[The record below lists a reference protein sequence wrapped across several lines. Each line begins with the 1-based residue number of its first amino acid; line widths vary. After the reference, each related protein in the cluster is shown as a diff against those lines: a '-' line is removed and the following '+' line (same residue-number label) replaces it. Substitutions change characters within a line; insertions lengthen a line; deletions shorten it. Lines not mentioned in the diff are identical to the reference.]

1 MQVLPFI
8 QVKDLAPSASFYAAV
23 VQPLGLRY
31 ISATPTSVLFGET
44 ASSSPEPVFEL
55 KQNVNSD
62 SQFVRPCRLVLSARS
77 PSAVAAFY
85 EAALRSNPDLKDGKY
100 GVNYLRIQK
109 PDSGE
114 ESRAIIGDFD
124 GNIMEV
130 IHANTSKKYAASR
143 AGSTVSR
150 SHSSSQESSRVLDWT
165 MDVGAPMVPLPRSIA
180 RSAAPSSTVGSYVSC
195 GESYTVVPESTTT
208 SSTIEP
214 PTEEGPKGM
223 NTTAVL
229 GAVFGLAVGAAVGGA
244 LTYNSLKNKEEQETT
259 ASQGHDVPQF
269 TRRST
274 YPDQSPDRPRYYPP
288 SSYNGGNPRGRMVED
303 VDNRSSRYSSHY
315 TTGSRSRGNSEASSS
330 RRPFTIDEHEYKSSS
345 GSTYRDPSRRPM
357 EAEYR
362 SNTSRSRHSHAPDS
376 RSHASSRHSPDSESD
391 WCTYVSSKHT
401 TASSSRSRSPRDAE
415 AETYVSAKTDRSA
428 GTLRGARTSPSRA
441 ASKAASRYPSSSSPS
456 SSSTHKGSNDRRGP
470 RRPESHAGSGFAV
483 WDDGGDDDA
492 GSVAPSDSISNIGS
506 RHGRRSQHV

>member
-31 ISATPTSVLFGET
+31 ISATPTSVLFGDT

-55 KQNVNSD
+55 KQDVDSD
-62 SQFVRPCRLVLSARS
+62 SQFVRPCRIVLSARS
-77 PSAVAAFY
+77 PSAVAAFH

-100 GVNYLRIQK
+100 GVNYIRIQK
-109 PDSGE
+109 PDSSE

-143 AGSTVSR
+143 TGSTVSR

-180 RSAAPSSTVGSYVSC
+180 RPAAPGSTVGSYVSC
-195 GESYTVVPESTTT
+195 GDSYTVVPESTTT

-214 PTEEGPKGM
+214 PPEEGPKGL
-223 NTTAVL
+223 NATTIL

-244 LTYNSLKNKEEQETT
+244 LTYNSLKNKEEQETM
-259 ASQGHDVPQF
+259 AFQGHNIPPF

-303 VDNRSSRYSSHY
+303 VDDRSSRYSSHY
-315 TTGSRSRGNSEASSS
+315 TTGSRSRGRSEASSS
-330 RRPFTIDEHEYKSSS
+330 RRPFMIDEHEYKSSS
-345 GSTYRDPSRRPM
+345 GSKYRDSSRPPM
-357 EAEYR
+357 ESEYR
-362 SNTSRSRHSHAPDS
+362 SNTGRSRHSHAPES

-401 TASSSRSRSPRDAE
+401 TASSRPRDAE
-415 AETYVSAKTDRSA
+415 AETYVSAKTDKSA
-428 GTLRGARTSPSRA
+428 GTARGTRTSPSRA
-441 ASKAASRYPSSSSPS
+441 PFKAASRYP
-456 SSSTHKGSNDRRGP
+456 SSTHKGSNDRRAS
-470 RRPESHAGSGFAV
+470 RRLESHAGSGFAV
-483 WDDGGDDDA
+483 WDDDDDDA